1 LTSDETAF
9 AQTFAWVVV
18 CEARL
23 CVGEANRHRPLL
35 TNYLTTGKERDS
47 SRKATPVMARPTLTA
62 AFRKAAL
69 DFPGRNLA
77 ILVNL
82 S

>member
-1 LTSDETAF
+1 
-9 AQTFAWVVV
+9 
-18 CEARL
+18 
-23 CVGEANRHRPLL
+23 
-35 TNYLTTGKERDS
+35 
-47 SRKATPVMARPTLTA
+47 MARPTLTA

-82 S
+82 SYCVDSVGLF